1 MRFITGVAGA
11 NGEKMKAFILIIAI
25 IVIIWICK
33 RSERKKRSGS
43 KTSQT
48 TTIKIK
54 MPDPEKQKA
63 IQYKQL
69 QRERKEKEYAR
80 KEQERTEK
88 EKINRDIALS
98 NNIQYDNS
106 IQELRKQYDYYESIE
121 CDCNKPDKMRIAANN
136 KKVSIDRKI
145 MDLNNKILKNQLYIK

>member
-1 MRFITGVAGA
+1 MLINTVKEL
-11 NGEKMKAFILIIAI
+11 NNMKAFILIIAI
-25 IVIIWICK
+25 IVIIRVFK
-33 RSERKKRSGS
+33 RSERKNRSGS
-43 KTSQT
+43 KTSQK

-54 MPDPEKQKA
+54 MPDMEKQKA
-63 IQYKQL
+63 MQYKQL
-69 QRERKEKEYAR
+69 QLERKEKEYIR
-80 KEQERTEK
+80 KENERTEK

-121 CDCNKPDKMRIAANN
+121 YNSKLPDKIRIAANN
-136 KKVSIDRKI
+136 KKVAIDKKI

>member
-1 MRFITGVAGA
+1 
-11 NGEKMKAFILIIAI
+11 MKAFVLIIAI
-25 IVIIWICK
+25 IVIIWIFK
-33 RSERKKRSGS
+33 RSERKNRSGPN
-43 KTSQT
+43 TSQK

-54 MPDPEKQKA
+54 LPDPEKQKA
-63 IQYKQL
+63 LQYRQL

-80 KEQERTEK
+80 KESERTQK

-121 CDCNKPDKMRIAANN
+121 CDCNKPDKIRIAANN
-136 KKVSIDRKI
+136 KKVAIDKKI
-145 MDLNNKILKNQLYIK
+145 MDLNNKILKNQIYIKQSN

>member
-1 MRFITGVAGA
+1 
-11 NGEKMKAFILIIAI
+11 MKAALLIISI
-25 IVIIWICK
+25 IVLIRICK
-33 RSERKKRSGS
+33 RSERKPIRAGS

-54 MPDPEKQKA
+54 MPDIEKQKA
-63 IQYKQL
+63 LQYRRL
-69 QRERKEKEYAR
+69 QRERKEIEYNR
-80 KEQERTEK
+80 KETERTEK
-88 EKINRDIALS
+88 EKINREIALS

-121 CDCNKPDKMRIAANN
+121 YNSKLPDKIRIAANN
-136 KKVSIDRKI
+136 KKVAIDKKI

>member
-1 MRFITGVAGA
+1 
-11 NGEKMKAFILIIAI
+11 MKAAIIILIIAI
-25 IVIIWICK
+25 LINVGKWK
-33 RSERKKRSGS
+33 RILSRIEDKPSRSGS

-54 MPDPEKQKA
+54 LPDPEKQKA
-63 IQYKQL
+63 LQYKQL
-69 QRERKEKEYAR
+69 QLERKEKEYIR

-88 EKINRDIALS
+88 ERINKEIALS
-98 NNIQYDNS
+98 NNVQYDNS

-121 CDCNKPDKMRIAANN
+121 YNSKLPDKIRIAANN
-136 KKVSIDRKI
+136 KKVAIDKKI

>member
-1 MRFITGVAGA
+1 
-11 NGEKMKAFILIIAI
+11 MKSLILIIAI
-25 IVIIWICK
+25 IVLIRICK
-33 RSERKKRSGS
+33 RSERSPSRSGS
-43 KTSQT
+43 KTSQK

-54 MPDPEKQKA
+54 LPDPEKQKA
-63 IQYKQL
+63 LQYRQL
-69 QRERKEKEYAR
+69 QRERKEKDYQR

-121 CDCNKPDKMRIAANN
+121 CDCNKPDKIRIAANN
-136 KKVSIDRKI
+136 KKVAIDKKI
-145 MDLNNKILKNQLYIK
+145 MDLNNKILKNQMYIK